1 MNYRKHFTDFITFP
15 FTITCCYMYSVQ
27 DVLNTL
33 GVVVSLSTHV
43 QHPSNLSGFLDS
55 FSTEEVIIPQVTAP
69 NTPTLFFHTQPGCS
83 FPHTFPLQFIL
94 LTIFCC
100 HYSVNKK
107 RIDIGRVCCLESRLT
122 LATPENRCHTPE
134 FVRCENDPAL
144 QEQRGEHPEQETQA
158 QRGEEAFKVDMFQPG
173 I

>member
-1 MNYRKHFTDFITFP
+1 MQPFRIREKTKAQKNTDVSVNYRKHFTDFITFP

-83 FPHTFPLQFIL
+83 FPHTFPLRFIL

-107 RIDIGRVCCLESRLT
+107 WIGLKIRHWPCLLPGEQINVSYAGKSL
-122 LATPENRCHTPE
+122 PHT
-134 FVRCENDPAL
+134 
-144 QEQRGEHPEQETQA
+144 
-158 QRGEEAFKVDMFQPG
+158 
-173 I
+173 